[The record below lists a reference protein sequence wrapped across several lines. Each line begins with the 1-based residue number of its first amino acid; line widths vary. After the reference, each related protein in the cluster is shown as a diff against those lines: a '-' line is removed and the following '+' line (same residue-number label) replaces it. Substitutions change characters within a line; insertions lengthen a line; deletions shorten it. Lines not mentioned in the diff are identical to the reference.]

1 MKVKMILPACGCRK
15 SFLDD
20 HLLRNTKFAESLF
33 EGILSEI
40 KPNPNNPNSTIKS
53 IEHTI

>member
-20 HLLRNTKFAESLF
+20 HLLGNTKFPESLF

-40 KPNPNNPNSTIKS
+40 KPNTNNPNSTIKS